1 MLSCPRSRARRVFTR
16 TAVNEHG
23 TPMGARGEI
32 AFLGESG
39 MSSDLKFA
47 VLGPVRAWRGNAEL
61 GVGAPQQQAVLAM
74 LLLANGRQVALDAV
88 ISGLWD
94 DDPPLAAAG
103 TVRTYV
109 SRLRHRLGDAGRRRR
124 APA

>member
-1 MLSCPRSRARRVFTR
+1 M
-16 TAVNEHG
+16 NEHG
-23 TPMGARGEI
+23 TPTRARAERT
-32 AFLGESG
+32 AFPGDSG
-39 MSSDLKFA
+39 ISSDLKFA

-94 DDPPLAAAG
+94 DDPPLAATG
-103 TVRTYV
+103 TIRTYV
-109 SRLRHRLGDAGRRRR
+109 SRLRHRLDGAGRDGAGRGGAGRGG
-124 APA
+124 AAGV